1 MVTYFFGNVMHFQ
14 LNFLEFG
21 PKFKA
26 NGMVSSDL
34 PLENV
39 GSRLT
44 RT

>member
-1 MVTYFFGNVMHFQ
+1 MRFQ
-14 LNFLEFG
+14 LNFFESG
-21 PKFKA
+21 AKFKA